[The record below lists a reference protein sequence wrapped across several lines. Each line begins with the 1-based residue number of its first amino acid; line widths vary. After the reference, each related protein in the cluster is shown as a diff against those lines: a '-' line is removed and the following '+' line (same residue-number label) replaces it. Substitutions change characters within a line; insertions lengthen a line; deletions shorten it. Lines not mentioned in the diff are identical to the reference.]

1 MESRF
6 ALFSYFLHPSSKKSI
21 LRTRKATILIFSHF
35 STLIALVTLLF
46 LSKTVDKVAFLPALC
61 VSPLLIAALF
71 YFRKMGNITV
81 SGNIL
86 SILWY
91 GTVIPIL
98 LKTGGINSCFMPW
111 LYSVILIMV
120 LVENYV
126 WAIFW
131 FFAASAS
138 CFGIFLA
145 GCYFP
150 NLSISVCTNV
160 DAVISYLSVGFFMF
174 CNLLVFERSQVFV
187 IKMLKK
193 KNDELKIQKKV
204 LAKNNAEQ
212 QKLQDQLTESNQ
224 DLQVFAYAASHDLKE
239 PLRMMTMYTQL
250 IERNL
255 KSLMD
260 PKTTEYMS
268 YVVDGGKRMQ
278 QLLDTLL
285 AYSLLGQKTQDV
297 TDVDLNIKLE
307 QVIQYLTVSIQE
319 TDAKIRF
326 SNLPT
331 VNASATEMTQLF
343 QNIIANALKF
353 RKPDTHPLI
362 EIACNES
369 AADYIFTITDNGI
382 GIKKE
387 DQERVFQLFTR
398 IYTHKYE
405 GTGIGLA
412 TCKKILSKLHG
423 KIWVTSTE
431 GVGTTF
437 HFTIPKAQ
445 PLEKIEKIETDDM
458 PIEVEEV
465 VLTY

>member
-1 MESRF
+1 MERRF
-6 ALFSYFLHPSSKKSI
+6 TFFSYFLHPSFRKSI
-21 LRTRKATILIFSHF
+21 LRNRKATILIFSHYF
-35 STLIALVTLLF
+35 TLIALVSLLF
-46 LSKTVDKVAFLPALC
+46 LSKTIEKVAFLPTLC
-61 VSPLLIAALF
+61 AIPLFITALF
-71 YFRKMGNITV
+71 YFKKKGGLTV
-81 SGNIL
+81 SGNVL

-91 GTVIPIL
+91 STLIPIL
-98 LKTGGINSCFMPW
+98 LNTGGINSCFMPW
-111 LYSVILIMV
+111 LYSVILTMV
-120 LVENYV
+120 LVENYI
-126 WAIFW
+126 WAIIW
-131 FFAASAS
+131 FFVASTS
-138 CFGIFLA
+138 CFVIFLA
-145 GCYFP
+145 GCYYP
-150 NLSISVCTNV
+150 NLNISNCTTS
-160 DAVISYLSVGFFMF
+160 DAVISYLLVGFFMF
-174 CNLLVFERSQVFV
+174 FNLLIFERSQVFV

-204 LAKNNAEQ
+204 LAKNNAAQ

-255 KSLMD
+255 KNVMD
-260 PKTTEYMS
+260 AKTKEYVD

-278 QLLDTLL
+278 MLLDTLL
-285 AYSLLGQKTQDV
+285 AYSILGQKSEDATA
-297 TDVDLNIKLE
+297 VDLNYKLE
-307 QVIQYLTVSIQE
+307 QVIQNLTVSIQE
-319 TDAKIRF
+319 SDAKIRF

-331 VNASATEMTQLF
+331 ITSSPTEMTQLF

-353 RKPDTHPLI
+353 RKPNTPPLI
-362 EIACNES
+362 EIMCKDNAEE
-369 AADYIFTITDNGI
+369 YVFTIIDNGI

-412 TCKKILSKLHG
+412 TCKKILSKLKG

-437 HFTIPKAQ
+437 HFTIPKFGEC
-445 PLEKIEKIETDDM
+445 PNKES
-458 PIEVEEV
+458 IEVHNVVELEV
-465 VLTY
+465 EVEA